1 MNTQSIYGA
10 YEVMNTKEGTLVSAV
25 LMYAMRCLAE
35 GDMLALQHMQ
45 FGEKE
50 VQALRDLRATDLY
63 RVESMKA
70 HCLSIALNRQV
81 FWPMINLLNRDRRS
95 EDLLTTLIEMDA
107 PFEMLRELYGM
118 SSREYSTRRRHLPST
133 LGQGRPQLPKRD
145 IEDKLY
151 SAWRKVVKDRDSYE
165 LTAAEYLALHEQ
177 TKVSIRAIWRLVARW
192 TKEES

>member
-1 MNTQSIYGA
+1 
-10 YEVMNTKEGTLVSAV
+10 MNTKEGSLVSAV

-50 VQALRDLRATDLY
+50 VEALRELRATDIY

-81 FWPMINLLNRDRRS
+81 FWPMMDLLKRDRRS
-95 EDLLTTLIEMDA
+95 EDLLSELIKKDA
-107 PFEMLRELYGM
+107 PLEMLRELYGM
-118 SSREYSTRRRHLPST
+118 SAREYSTRRRHLPSN
-133 LGQGRPQLPKRD
+133 LGQGRPQLPKRE

-151 SAWRKVVKDRDSYE
+151 SAWRRMVRDGDSYD
-165 LTAAEYLALHEQ
+165 LPASGYLSLHEE
-177 TKVSIRAIWRLVARW
+177 TGVSMRAIWRLVDRW
-192 TKEES
+192 TQEES